1 MVVGNIANMTSFEEH
16 TSLRLRWLRSITRV
30 TSMNAFPTVYAT
42 HINRTENHLPGD
54 IVIICAEPLGRI
66 LGVEWFLQRPETTH
80 LELGLFFDIQLL
92 SKSLGASYY
101 NMDANR
107 PDCGSTLRIERERE
121 ISCCVCWAS

>member
-1 MVVGNIANMTSFEEH
+1 
-16 TSLRLRWLRSITRV
+16 
-30 TSMNAFPTVYAT
+30 MNAFPTVYAT

-107 PDCGSTLRIERERE
+107 PDCGSTLRIERERFLAVFVGQAE
-121 ISCCVCWAS
+121 ENESVL